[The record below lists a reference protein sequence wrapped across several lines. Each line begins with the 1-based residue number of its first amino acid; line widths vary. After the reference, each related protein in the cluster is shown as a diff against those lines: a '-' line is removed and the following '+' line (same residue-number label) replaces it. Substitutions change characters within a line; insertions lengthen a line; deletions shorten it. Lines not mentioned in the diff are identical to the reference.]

1 MADTNETLSQ
11 EQLPQAP
18 AADAADVADVPAPVD
33 AVPEVVKKA
42 NKGRKPSAAEPA
54 PKPQPKAKK
63 EDPNAPIR
71 VQVVKNFFH
80 DGKRFRVKGEQI
92 TLTPRQ
98 FKRAGKAV
106 KKL

>member
-18 AADAADVADVPAPVD
+18 AADAADVADVPVPVD
-33 AVPEVVKKA
+33 AVPAAVKKA

-54 PKPQPKAKK
+54 PKPEPKAKK
-63 EDPNAPIR
+63 DPNAPIR
-71 VQVVKNFFH
+71 VQVAKNFFH
-80 DGKRFRVKGEQI
+80 DGKRFRVKGEQL